1 VYVDGHERDDV
12 VTTLYL
18 RKLEVLEATHAPPP
32 CCSDDPIR
40 VCQEEDEGK
49 KRLILMYHY
58 ESIFLDGQGWLW
70 VEVESN
76 QYNQRGKGEESWS
89 AISSMN
95 TM

>member
-1 VYVDGHERDDV
+1 
-12 VTTLYL
+12 
-18 RKLEVLEATHAPPP
+18 
-32 CCSDDPIR
+32 